1 MRAVATTTGGEY
13 VKATDAKQ
21 LKTVL
26 ADLPKH
32 VTVKQ
37 QNVEVSAGF
46 AGLADLLVIAGL
58 WLSLRRSTFPQ

>member
-37 QNVEVSAGF
+37 QDVEVSAGF
-46 AGLADLLVIAGL
+46 AG
-58 WLSLRRSTFPQ
+58 RPR

>member
-13 VKATDAKQ
+13 FRATDAKQ
-21 LKTVL
+21 LNTVL

-37 QNVEVSAGF
+37 QDIEVSAGF
-46 AGLADLLVIAGL
+46 AG
-58 WLSLRRSTFPQ
+58 RPR